1 LTEQAIVQL
10 FPWKTRGIIEKMIR
24 ETRGNLLKAPTEALV
39 NTVNTKG
46 IMGKGIALQFR
57 QAFPAM
63 FRDYERVCKEG
74 RVVLGKMDVHDLGGL
89 VGGPRWIINFP
100 TKDHWKAKSRIED
113 VVTGLNDLIATV
125 RNLGI
130 KSIAVPPLGCGN
142 GGLPWS
148 DVRPLIEE
156 AFGEVPDIEVV
167 LFAPVETPDAV
178 AMPNRT
184 AKPKMTPGQAALIA
198 LVDRYLKGF
207 LDPIVTLLEV
217 HKLMYFL
224 QAAGEPLRLK
234 FEAKQRGPFAINLR
248 HVLIRMESHYTS
260 GYGDGK
266 DAPDVQI
273 DLLADAVDAATE
285 VLKDKAAIGMRMD
298 RVTELIEGYEDSYGL
313 ELLSSIHWVMGNEAR
328 AKDDKSIAIEGVLS
342 WNATKRKRL
351 KPEHLDKAWERLR
364 ALGWS

>member
-1 LTEQAIVQL
+1 MTGQAIVL
-10 FPWKTRGIIEKMIR
+10 SYPWNKRGITEPMIR
-24 ETRGNLLKAPTEALV
+24 ETRGNLLKAPAEALV

-57 QAFPAM
+57 QAFPEM
-63 FRDYERVCKEG
+63 FRDYERACKDE

-100 TKDHWKAKSRIED
+100 TKGHWKAKSRMED
-113 VVTGLNDLIATV
+113 VESGLRDLVATI
-125 RNLGI
+125 RKLGI

-148 DVRPLIEE
+148 DVRPLIEQ
-156 AFGEVPDIEVV
+156 AFAEIPDVEVL
-167 LFAPVETPDAV
+167 LFAPVETPEAV

-184 AKPKMTPGQAALIA
+184 EKPKMTPGQAALIV
-198 LVDRYLKGF
+198 LVERYLKGL

-224 QAAGEPLRLK
+224 QVAGQDLRLN
-234 FEAKQRGPFAINLR
+234 FEPKQRGPFATNLR

-266 DAPDVQI
+266 DAPEVQI
-273 DLLADAVDAATE
+273 DLLPHAVEEAE
-285 VLKDKAAIGMRMD
+285 SVLKGNATIGERMD
-298 RVTELIEGYEDSYGL
+298 RVASLIEGYEDSYGL
-313 ELLSSIHWVMGNEAR
+313 ELLSSIHWVMANDAR
-328 AKDDKSIAIEGVLS
+328 ARTDKSVAIEGVLS
-342 WNATKRKRL
+342 WNAAKRKRL
-351 KPEHLDKAWERLR
+351 KPEHLDKAWERLT